1 MRWLR
6 ALASVAV
13 LGLCLT
19 SGGFASAESVGESQP
34 EQLGFSRPKLERLNA
49 FFNAEVSAGNVPGF
63 VMLVQRRGQPAYFET
78 FGVRDVATKAPMT
91 ADTLF
96 RIYSMTKPVTS
107 VAALMLVEEGK
118 LSLGDPVAKYIP
130 AFAKS
135 QVGVEKNGEDGK
147 PVLTLVPAVRPMTV
161 QDLLRHTS
169 GITYSF
175 SGRGLVNQQ
184 YGTLAFERAR
194 ISNEEFA
201 DRIAGLPLSRQ
212 PGTTWEYSHSTDV
225 LGRVI
230 EVVEGKPLFAVLKE
244 RLFDPL
250 GMKDTS
256 FYVTD
261 AGKHSLIA
269 EARPDDGG
277 SGPNALFDPRK
288 VMKWESGGGGLVSTI
303 GDYARF
309 AQMIVNGGELDGKRY
324 LAPNIFA
331 WMASDHVGPSTGIV
345 KTAGYLPGPGFGF
358 GLGFGVRIEQGA
370 SASPGSV
377 GELNWGGAGGTY
389 FWADPKEEMFVVMM
403 MQSPAHRVRVRN
415 TIKNLVYGALDK
427 LN

>member
-1 MRWLR
+1 MKVLR
-6 ALASVAV
+6 ALASAV
-13 LGLCLT
+13 VFSFCIAV
-19 SGGFASAESVGESQP
+19 GGPASAQNRP
-34 EQLGFSRPKLERLNA
+34 EQLGFSGPKLERLSS
-49 FFNAEVSAGNVPGF
+49 FFKAEVSAGNVPGF
-63 VMLVQRRGQPAYFET
+63 VMLVQRRGQPAYFEM
-78 FGVRDVATKAPMT
+78 FGVRDAATNAPMT

-96 RIYSMTKPVTS
+96 RIYSMTKPITS
-107 VAALMLVEEGK
+107 FAALMLVEEGK
-118 LSLGDPVAKYIP
+118 LSLGDPVSKYIP
-130 AFAKS
+130 AFANTK
-135 QVGVEKNGEDGK
+135 VGVEKAGEDGK
-147 PVLTLVPAVRPMTV
+147 PVLDLVPAARPMTV

-169 GITYSF
+169 GVTYSF
-175 SGRGLVNQQ
+175 AGRGLVHQQ
-184 YGTLAFERAR
+184 YGALRFERSR

-201 DRIAGLPLSRQ
+201 DKVAGLPLSRQ

-230 EVVEGKPLFAVLKE
+230 EVIEGKPLLAVFKE

-250 GMKDTS
+250 GMKDTT

-261 AGKHSLIA
+261 PAKHALVA
-269 EARPDDGG
+269 EPLPNDGG
-277 SGPNALFDPRK
+277 AGESALFNPRIA
-288 VMKWESGGGGLVSTI
+288 MKWESGGGGLVSTV

-309 AQMIVNGGELDGKRY
+309 AQMIVNGGTLDGKRY
-324 LAPNIFA
+324 LSPNLFA
-331 WMASDHVGPSTGIV
+331 WMVSDHVGPSTGIV

-358 GLGFGVRIEQGA
+358 GLGFGVRTEQGA

-403 MQSPAHRVRVRN
+403 MQSPTHRVRVRN